1 MSLLSTK
8 LYHLWAIRQAIN
20 KLPPRDFVFGRKLDY
35 ISFKQDKSTSRN

>member
-20 KLPPRDFVFGRKLDY
+20 KLPPRDFDFGRKLDY
-35 ISFKQDKSTSRN
+35 ISFKDKSTSRN